1 MLALLFLSASITR
14 TTAAPATPEYLDL
27 LGLSA
32 VELPGLDESALKKL
46 YKRRAL
52 ELHPDKSSHPDAAG
66 RFRRLQ
72 EAYEAL
78 KDPSA
83 RSYFQRFARYG
94 GSLWQN
100 VKTYADDRLTVER
113 RGWVRSARG
122 MRMSTERVRLNDD
135 FVNMREGAV
144 LPLWHNYAANAFAE
158 HGGPW
163 VLLVADH
170 QDRRGTGAVSAAVG
184 AFAKR
189 FADEPWLEVASVNAG
204 AANNEEF
211 ARRLWLAAGHKT
223 RRPLCA
229 VVPPAIDGAVPDR
242 LKDLVVVD
250 CEPTESLPLRLARAA
265 RAARDAPSPRVDAA
279 PDGSW
284 CQRDDAAQTC
294 SPITSPAAV
303 VVAPGPAP
311 AELAGAIRRAKQKY
325 APLLDVSLAICDA
338 KNTRTKDCRAGPRVE
353 VVGSGEGAT
362 VELKFGTEAD
372 EEVAARLDVA
382 LSTILALHRRALSQK
397 VPKTVVMAGMGD
409 LARCASPG
417 LDGAYEF
424 AGWAYGRPLWK
435 LHNKMIRWHPGS
447 DRFRGIGSWL
457 LTDVADED
465 RGWAYFEG
473 DALLPL
479 SSASACWVTFCGQ
492 DAEKWSCKPQVGV
505 SLPAATPAPNPS
517 H

>member
-1 MLALLFLSASITR
+1 MLALLFLSASITC

-265 RAARDAPSPRVDAA
+265 RAARANRKGRLSVGSQSTTTKSLSRSGTAPSIAGGTTAQSGRRVLCPAASQRRRANSSLFAA
-279 PDGSW
+279 P
-284 CQRDDAAQTC
+284 A
-294 SPITSPAAV
+294 
-303 VVAPGPAP
+303 
-311 AELAGAIRRAKQKY
+311 
-325 APLLDVSLAICDA
+325 
-338 KNTRTKDCRAGPRVE
+338 
-353 VVGSGEGAT
+353 
-362 VELKFGTEAD
+362 
-372 EEVAARLDVA
+372 
-382 LSTILALHRRALSQK
+382 
-397 VPKTVVMAGMGD
+397 
-409 LARCASPG
+409 
-417 LDGAYEF
+417 
-424 AGWAYGRPLWK
+424 
-435 LHNKMIRWHPGS
+435 
-447 DRFRGIGSWL
+447 
-457 LTDVADED
+457 LTDATSSQ
-465 RGWAYFEG
+465 G
-473 DALLPL
+473 
-479 SSASACWVTFCGQ
+479 SSAKRLANAPTA
-492 DAEKWSCKPQVGV
+492 AE
-505 SLPAATPAPNPS
+505 TAPVPRRS
-517 H
+517 